1 MKKKRITTLMTTKP
15 TKLSPDDILKAY
27 NMYYNYDPSRP
38 KPTMAYLAHLFN
50 VSTQT
55 MFMSLNREKERRMKA
70 NTS

>member
-1 MKKKRITTLMTTKP
+1 MTKSSKP
-15 TKLSPDDILKAY
+15 NKLSEADILKAY

-55 MFMSLNREKERRMKA
+55 MFITLNREKEKRQA
-70 NTS
+70 NA